1 MVLPFRFLTSKD
13 CGVRWGPMR
22 FCSPSLSEL
31 GTSGGKSSS
40 SGSDTMST
48 GEEVWEKWGMGSWQE
63 EEEKEL
69 GPGST
74 GERRGGTE
82 GGVEG
87 EWRE

>member
-1 MVLPFRFLTSKD
+1 M
-13 CGVRWGPMR
+13 G
-22 FCSPSLSEL
+22 
-31 GTSGGKSSS
+31 
-40 SGSDTMST
+40 T